1 MANERGTTYKD
12 PMSEVLD
19 PLQFHQGGADL
30 GSVIPAG
37 MGMTRSASGMPVNE
51 IITAQRV
58 AVPRDMRRILANMK
72 ALATAAGKEYVY
84 GWEVNDRKNN
94 RKEWIEGPTITLA
107 NDLAR
112 EYMNCQVDCRVID
125 EGKHWVFYA
134 RFVDLETG
142 FSMVR
147 AYQQRKGQDIGMKD
161 DQRALDMVFQIGQS
175 KAIRNVVVNAL
186 RSLVNYSMD
195 AAKGALLD
203 KVGKNPEGAR
213 QWIKQELVRLAI
225 DLKRVEAVYGR
236 TADHWTVPDM
246 ARIYTELQSVADGM
260 MNAEDLYPAPEEVVK
275 KREDNNPLAAGTGR
289 EATQPK
295 TAAAQ
300 VLDTAASQPTPPE
313 SRRPDPVP
321 SAASTPPGE
330 LMDKADQ
337 QTGPVTTPADA
348 PKRGPGRPK
357 RAPIFGGDV

>member
-1 MANERGTTYKD
+1 
-12 PMSEVLD
+12 MSEVLD

-30 GSVIPAG
+30 GAVVPVGSGMARSV
-37 MGMTRSASGMPVNE
+37 SGMPVNE

-94 RKEWIEGPTITLA
+94 RKVWIEGPTITLA

-142 FSMVR
+142 SSMVR
-147 AYQQRKGQDIGMKD
+147 AYQQRKGQDTGMRD

-186 RSLVNYSMD
+186 RSLVNYAMD

-236 TADHWTVPDM
+236 TAEHWTVPDM

-260 MNAEDLYPAPEEVVK
+260 MNAEDVYPAPDDPAK
-275 KREDNNPLAAGTGR
+275 KREADNPLATGQEAG
-289 EATQPK
+289 QPK
-295 TAAAQ
+295 TAAQQAITHGETSGAP
-300 VLDTAASQPTPPE
+300 LADPSNPPAAA
-313 SRRPDPVP
+313 
-321 SAASTPPGE
+321 AASTPPGE

-337 QTGPVTTPADA
+337 QTGPVTPAADA

-357 RAPIFGGDV
+357 RAPIFGGDA